1 MTTWIEVRARYD
13 KMMENGVVK
22 KIVEPYLV
30 DALSC
35 TEAEARVTEELTPFI
50 SGDFRISS
58 VVTTKI
64 AEIFWD
70 ETGDK
75 FYKVKV
81 NFITLDEKTAT
92 EKRNAT
98 YILVQASSFKDAYDN
113 FVAGMKGTMADYE
126 IEQICETKIVDVYK
140 ADLTPE
146 QQAERTL
153 RDPEVKKHVKKFV
166 DACAEDGVES
176 VTMTASD
183 GKTVQSTTIE
193 IPQKPKP
200 NHPSSQGDAL
210 PLNNQKIAKN
220 GQEEA

>member
-1 MTTWIEVRARYD
+1 MATWIEVRARYD

-22 KIVEPYLV
+22 KTVEPYLV

-64 AEIFWD
+64 SEIFWD
-70 ETGDK
+70 ETGDR

-92 EKRNAT
+92 EKRNAS
-98 YILVQASSFKDAYDN
+98 YILVQASSFKDAYESFEN
-113 FVAGMKGTMADYE
+113 GMKGTLADYE

-140 ADLTPE
+140 TDLTPKRE
-146 QQAERTL
+146 AEEIMRSPSVQ
-153 RDPEVKKHVKKFV
+153 RHVKKFV
-166 DACAEDGVES
+166 DACADGGVQS

-183 GKTVQSTTIE
+183 GKTAKSATIS
-193 IPQKPKP
+193 IPQKGRDAIPK
-200 NHPSSQGDAL
+200 DD
-210 PLNNQKIAKN
+210 N
-220 GQEEA
+220 G